1 MRKKEEI
8 KVLDD
13 KLKTLYFKQYSSS
26 SEGSIS
32 AFYRFAI
39 KELGKIGIIK
49 STEEVKDMI
58 NLQLRTEFII
68 NYAKL
73 NEGPVDPNKIH
84 KELKRNHFIGISMIE
99 IIMILEKHRI
109 EIIKP
114 IQLSDPNS
122 SGLDLIDGETLKLLR
137 IAFGVKPKTLNNIL
151 SGIKTEDDKKLSIN
165 DVYRRIWELRNVSGL
180 SFEKMS
186 IQFEVSQNV
195 AKKVYYLVDRALS
208 EKQKMQKKKEGQ
220 PNGEGRFSKETE
232 GVFANL
238 DGIIP
243 ANLNGRIRPENR
255 KLVPEEI
262 IVFLKES
269 GLTNIEISIFFD
281 DLGISVSETLIG
293 KRYRNAS
300 NKSREEAREI
310 QQTVKGI
317 ILASKEKLDLTE
329 AENKYYTAVY
339 QWKKVA
345 NIEENSNRDEKS
357 LEELN
362 RRLEELRK
370 QKKITAELL
379 ASYLTYHE
387 KQR

>member
-1 MRKKEEI
+1 MREEEEI

-13 KLKTLYFKQYSSS
+13 KLKTLYLKQCSGS
-26 SEGSIS
+26 SEGSIG

-39 KELGKIGIIK
+39 KELGKMGIIK

-68 NYAKL
+68 NYAKS
-73 NEGPVDPNKIH
+73 NEDPVDPSKIH

-99 IIMILEKHRI
+99 IIRILEKYRI
-109 EIIKP
+109 KIIKP

-122 SGLDLIDGETLKLLR
+122 SGLDLIDGETLKSLR

-165 DVYRRIWELRNVSGL
+165 DVYRRIWKLRNVSGL
-180 SFEKMS
+180 SFENMS
-186 IQFEVSQNV
+186 IQFGVSQNV
-195 AKKVYYLVDRALS
+195 AKKVYYSVDRALS
-208 EKQKMQKKKEGQ
+208 EEQKIQIKKEE
-220 PNGEGRFSKETE
+220 PLNGEGRFSKETE

-293 KRYRNAS
+293 RRYRNAS

-317 ILASKEKLDLTE
+317 ILASEEKLDLTK
-329 AENKYYTAVY
+329 AENKYYTAVNR
-339 QWKKVA
+339 WKNVA
-345 NIEENSNRDEKS
+345 NITENSNRGEES

-362 RRLEELRK
+362 RRLEVLRE